1 MAGYFRV
8 RIPSISVF
16 DKILGGLTWCITCS
30 NNDVDIE
37 YNDDMTMVH
46 KNFKLG
52 LKSEIIRKSG
62 CSS

>member
-1 MAGYFRV
+1 MKEIFDSLLMAGYFRV

-30 NNDVDIE
+30 NNDVDVE

-46 KNFKLG
+46 
-52 LKSEIIRKSG
+52 
-62 CSS
+62 